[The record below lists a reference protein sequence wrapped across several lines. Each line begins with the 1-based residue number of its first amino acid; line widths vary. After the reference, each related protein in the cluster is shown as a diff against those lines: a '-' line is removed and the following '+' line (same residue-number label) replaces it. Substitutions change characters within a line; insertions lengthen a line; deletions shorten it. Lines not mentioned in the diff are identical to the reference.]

1 MKTHCAFKEMRPL
14 DQLIENPRNPNQHP
28 PRQLKLLAEILKFQ
42 GWRQSIV
49 VSNRSGFIVKGHGR
63 LKAAKLA
70 GFTEAPIDLQ
80 DYESEAQEHADMI
93 ADNKLAE
100 LSDFDGR
107 TLKDLINEID
117 TGALDLELLGFEEDE
132 LADLMSQFHVPGDGE
147 IEDDFVPEEIINRVK
162 LGEVWNL
169 GDHQLMCGDSTEREI
184 VSKYLKNR
192 KADMVFTDPPYG
204 VNLKGG
210 KQKKDLIGGDL
221 TTTCIPFSF
230 EIAVEI
236 ATKDKAQFYFCGGE
250 SNIGLYAKLFDR
262 FLHQLPRHLIW
273 VKPNFVM
280 KQNGYHCQYEL
291 IFYGFK
297 EGGGGIR
304 SWHAGRTGVE
314 ASDIWEIDRDNLQEY
329 THPTQKPVALAARA
343 IANHSQKGDIIYE
356 PFSGSGS
363 TVVACEKLGRK
374 CQALE
379 LDPHYCDV
387 TIQRWE
393 DFTGKKAKLAK

>member
-1 MKTHCAFKEMRPL
+1 MRPL

-117 TGALDLELLGFEEDE
+117 TGALDLELLGFVEDE

-162 LGEVWNL
+162 LGGHGIHGPAL
-169 GDHQLMCGDSTEREI
+169 RCKPKR
-184 VSKYLKNR
+184 R
-192 KADMVFTDPPYG
+192 KT
-204 VNLKGG
+204 
-210 KQKKDLIGGDL
+210 KKRL
-221 TTTCIPFSF
+221 
-230 EIAVEI
+230 
-236 ATKDKAQFYFCGGE
+236 
-250 SNIGLYAKLFDR
+250 NWR
-262 FLHQLPRHLIW
+262 
-273 VKPNFVM
+273 
-280 KQNGYHCQYEL
+280 
-291 IFYGFK
+291 
-297 EGGGGIR
+297 
-304 SWHAGRTGVE
+304 
-314 ASDIWEIDRDNLQEY
+314 
-329 THPTQKPVALAARA
+329 
-343 IANHSQKGDIIYE
+343 
-356 PFSGSGS
+356 
-363 TVVACEKLGRK
+363 
-374 CQALE
+374 
-379 LDPHYCDV
+379 
-387 TIQRWE
+387 
-393 DFTGKKAKLAK
+393 